1 VTERAGKNRRSRLD
15 GNPVVNA
22 YRQSEEQE
30 CFVFHQASAR
40 KNEKIENRESQECLH

>member
-1 VTERAGKNRRSRLD
+1 MN

-22 YRQSEEQE
+22 YRKREEQE
-30 CFVFHQASAR
+30 RLVLDEASAR